1 MEKNGESF
9 KDGTSSLNIFSR
21 SHFQRQPQKQ
31 EQKLTKR
38 QTFDVNS
45 MFKSENQMFQG
56 KKMSEFGINGGR
68 KESLFD
74 MEGYI
79 MQNKKKVDLKKIQYK
94 AKVQNTLRDKNI
106 KVK

>member
-1 MEKNGESF
+1 
-9 KDGTSSLNIFSR
+9 
-21 SHFQRQPQKQ
+21 
-31 EQKLTKR
+31 
-38 QTFDVNS
+38 

-79 MQNKKKVDLKKIQYK
+79 M
-94 AKVQNTLRDKNI
+94 
-106 KVK
+106 